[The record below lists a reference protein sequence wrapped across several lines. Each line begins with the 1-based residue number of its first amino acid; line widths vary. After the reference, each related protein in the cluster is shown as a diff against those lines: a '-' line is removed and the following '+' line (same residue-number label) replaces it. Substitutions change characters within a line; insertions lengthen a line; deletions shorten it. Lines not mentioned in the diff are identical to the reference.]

1 MNDQFLQGV
10 LFDWNRID
18 NDSYLKRIKAFKG
31 IEKLVF
37 NKPIT
42 FFVGENGSG
51 KSTLLEA
58 LAVAHGFNPE
68 GGTKNY
74 VFSTHDTHSELCDA
88 IRISKGYRKE
98 KWGYFL
104 RAESFYNVATK
115 EEEYADLTHP
125 SAKYHEKSHGESF
138 LAEGAQ
144 FIIVTHSPI
153 LLGIPDADI
162 YCFDDGRIHLCEYEE
177 TESYRIT
184 EMFIN
189 NRQMLLDKLLTD

>member
-1 MNDQFLQGV
+1 MNNQFIQRV
-10 LFDWNRID
+10 IFDWNRID
-18 NDSYLKRIKAFKG
+18 NDSYLKGIEAFKG
-31 IEKLVF
+31 IEKLDF

-88 IRISKGYRKE
+88 IRIAKGYRKE

-104 RAESFYNVATK
+104 GQKAFIMLQRRKKNMQILHILPLNIMKNHMERVF
-115 EEEYADLTHP
+115 
-125 SAKYHEKSHGESF
+125 SHWRR
-138 LAEGAQ
+138 
-144 FIIVTHSPI
+144 II
-153 LLGIPDADI
+153 
-162 YCFDDGRIHLCEYEE
+162 
-177 TESYRIT
+177 
-184 EMFIN
+184 
-189 NRQMLLDKLLTD
+189 

>member
-18 NDSYLKRIKAFKG
+18 NDSYLKRIKAFKE

-42 FFVGENGSG
+42 FFVGENGCG

-74 VFSTHDTHSELCDA
+74 VF
-88 IRISKGYRKE
+88 
-98 KWGYFL
+98 L
-104 RAESFYNVATK
+104 RM
-115 EEEYADLTHP
+115 
-125 SAKYHEKSHGESF
+125 
-138 LAEGAQ
+138 
-144 FIIVTHSPI
+144 
-153 LLGIPDADI
+153 
-162 YCFDDGRIHLCEYEE
+162 IHIQNCVM
-177 TESYRIT
+177 R
-184 EMFIN
+184 
-189 NRQMLLDKLLTD
+189 

>member
-1 MNDQFLQGV
+1 MNDQFLQGII
-10 LFDWNRID
+10 FDWNRID

-31 IEKLVF
+31 IQKLDF
-37 NKPIT
+37 NKAIT

-115 EEEYADLTHP
+115 EEEY
-125 SAKYHEKSHGESF
+125 
-138 LAEGAQ
+138 
-144 FIIVTHSPI
+144 V
-153 LLGIPDADI
+153 DI
-162 YCFDDGRIHLCEYEE
+162 YCFDNGRIHLCEYEE
-177 TESYRIT
+177 TESYQVT

-189 NRQMLLDKLLTD
+189 NRQMLLDRLLTD

>member
-1 MNDQFLQGV
+1 MNNQFIQRV
-10 LFDWNRID
+10 IFDWNRID
-18 NDSYLKRIKAFKG
+18 NDSYLKGIEAFKG
-31 IEKLVF
+31 IEKLDF

-88 IRISKGYRKE
+88 IRIAKGYRKE

-104 RAESFYNVATK
+104 RAESFYNVATM
-115 EEEYADLTHP
+115 EERYADDDHP
-125 SAKYHEKSHGESF
+125 SKKYHEKSHGESF
-138 LAEGAQ
+138 LALAQ
-144 FIIVTHSPI
+144 NQLRPGGLYFFDEPEAALSPQ
-153 LLGIPDADI
+153 
-162 YCFDDGRIHLCEYEE
+162 
-177 TESYRIT
+177 
-184 EMFIN
+184 
-189 NRQMLLDKLLTD
+189 RQLTLLTEI